1 MQGRK
6 IISNGKIYLP
16 DIKLQNLIWE
26 PLQFSW
32 DIVLALA
39 NKKSAKQT
47 NIVV

>member
-16 DIKLQNLIWE
+16 DIKTQKLICW
-26 PLQFSW
+26 PLQFTR

-39 NKKSAKQT
+39 NKKPAKQT
-47 NIVV
+47 NIFV